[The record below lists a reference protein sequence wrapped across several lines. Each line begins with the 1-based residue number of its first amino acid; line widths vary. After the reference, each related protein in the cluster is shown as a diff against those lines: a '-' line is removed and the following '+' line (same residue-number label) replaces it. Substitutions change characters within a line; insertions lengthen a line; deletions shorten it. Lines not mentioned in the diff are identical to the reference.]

1 MPPTYTIYVPDPQ
14 PGIPPGDRWCA
25 LSGPRAPLPAILG
38 TADEWLLIAGAIEAG
53 AARAFGRVA
62 FEARIG
68 GGELWSPHNSTGD
81 RDHVRLTTAEL
92 VELAADVRAKLAPA
106 VPCPL
111 CNGTRCHHNFGAEVE
126 ACARCDG
133 RGTVAVPVSV
143 PNPDVT
149 APASAPAPHP
159 SDITRE
165 AIIARAKA
173 CPKADPASGGDDETD
188 IIIAGRQVPFVQV
201 GMIVHPDDCLNCERD
216 GSPLWCSALVC
227 DIHDD
232 DETARFGMMA
242 TLLFRNGERREE
254 PCDELRRRWRLARD
268 FDQGRV
274 YTGRWGAIPRGSVW
288 PVAEVNEDA

>member
-1 MPPTYTIYVPDPQ
+1 MSPEDPLDHAESALFETLTALDAAKKRIAELEAELADAVDYGRGRHEAEQALATVP
-14 PGIPPGDRWCA
+14 
-25 LSGPRAPLPAILG
+25 GPRFCAC
-38 TADEWLLIAGAIEAG
+38 
-53 AARAFGRVA
+53 GRV
-62 FEARIG
+62 E
-68 GGELWSPHNSTGD
+68 SDCDQS
-81 RDHVRLTTAEL
+81 
-92 VELAADVRAKLAPA
+92 RA
-106 VPCPL
+106 
-111 CNGTRCHHNFGAEVE
+111 
-126 ACARCDG
+126 
-133 RGTVAVPVSV
+133 S
-143 PNPDVT
+143 
-149 APASAPAPHP
+149 
-159 SDITRE
+159 
-165 AIIARAKA
+165 

-216 GSPLWCSALVC
+216 GSLLWCSALVC

>member
-1 MPPTYTIYVPDPQ
+1 MNVGEANRVRACLDCGEPGALLWRTTKGENPGRLLRVCAACLRKDDWHRFGLVERQPILGEVPTELIDGRWSFPPAEGSPPSAVITYT
-14 PGIPPGDRWCA
+14 
-25 LSGPRAPLPAILG
+25 
-38 TADEWLLIAGAIEAG
+38 DEP
-53 AARAFGRVA
+53 
-62 FEARIG
+62 
-68 GGELWSPHNSTGD
+68 SPETGD
-81 RDHVRLTTAEL
+81 VS
-92 VELAADVRAKLAPA
+92 RA
-106 VPCPL
+106 
-111 CNGTRCHHNFGAEVE
+111 
-126 ACARCDG
+126 
-133 RGTVAVPVSV
+133 S
-143 PNPDVT
+143 
-149 APASAPAPHP
+149 
-159 SDITRE
+159 
-165 AIIARAKA
+165 
-173 CPKADPASGGDDETD
+173 CPKADPASEGDDETD

>member
-1 MPPTYTIYVPDPQ
+1 MPDMLM
-14 PGIPPGDRWCA
+14 GDD
-25 LSGPRAPLPAILG
+25 ILG
-38 TADEWLLIAGAIEAG
+38 TARVVIAADEAHDTALDMADYARVAPALAREVIRLHAAVTDEDRELVRERDE
-53 AARAFGRVA
+53 ARAFLRRTA
-62 FEARIG
+62 MTG
-68 GGELWSPHNSTGD
+68 GSIVSS
-81 RDHVRLTTAEL
+81 
-92 VELAADVRAKLAPA
+92 AAMTETQIA
-106 VPCPL
+106 
-111 CNGTRCHHNFGAEVE
+111 
-126 ACARCDG
+126 
-133 RGTVAVPVSV
+133 
-143 PNPDVT
+143 
-149 APASAPAPHP
+149 
-159 SDITRE
+159 
-165 AIIARAKA
+165 IARAA
-173 CPKADPASGGDDETD
+173 DRMLVTPDGYGFVYIPGPRFCACGRVESDCDQSRASCPKADPANEGDDETD

-242 TLLFRNGERREE
+242 TLLFRNSERREE

>member
-1 MPPTYTIYVPDPQ
+1 MESIQ
-14 PGIPPGDRWCA
+14 GDV
-25 LSGPRAPLPAILG
+25 
-38 TADEWLLIAGAIEAG
+38 WLLLIIDEEGVDVERYDSRAQAESAMISAVSTYGSDDVWYEIACVV
-53 AARAFGRVA
+53 ARK
-62 FEARIG
+62 
-68 GGELWSPHNSTGD
+68 PN
-81 RDHVRLTTAEL
+81 LT
-92 VELAADVRAKLAPA
+92 
-106 VPCPL
+106 
-111 CNGTRCHHNFGAEVE
+111 
-126 ACARCDG
+126 
-133 RGTVAVPVSV
+133 
-143 PNPDVT
+143 
-149 APASAPAPHP
+149 
-159 SDITRE
+159 
-165 AIIARAKA
+165 
-173 CPKADPASGGDDETD
+173 
-188 IIIAGRQVPFVQV
+188 GRQVPFVQV

>member
-1 MPPTYTIYVPDPQ
+1 MC
-14 PGIPPGDRWCA
+14 GIIPITEHYEEMA
-25 LSGPRAPLPAILG
+25 K
-38 TADEWLLIAGAIEAG
+38 
-53 AARAFGRVA
+53 AREEQR
-62 FEARIG
+62 
-68 GGELWSPHNSTGD
+68 
-81 RDHVRLTTAEL
+81 
-92 VELAADVRAKLAPA
+92 
-106 VPCPL
+106 
-111 CNGTRCHHNFGAEVE
+111 E
-126 ACARCDG
+126 ACARQLEATLSAYWPGQEREIQSAMNVVRAMSLDSTPLADRIRELEASRELQERNRELVRERDEARAFLRRTAMTG
-133 RGTVAVPVSV
+133 GSIVSSAAM
-143 PNPDVT
+143 T
-149 APASAPAPHP
+149 ATQIA
-159 SDITRE
+159 
-165 AIIARAKA
+165 IARAA
-173 CPKADPASGGDDETD
+173 DRMLVTPDGYGFVYIPGPRFCACGRVESDCDQSRASCPKADPASEGDDETD

>member
-1 MPPTYTIYVPDPQ
+1 MSALEQIYGLVTEGLRRALHPVHHVEGGRILRPEGYEVE
-14 PGIPPGDRWCA
+14 PPPGLRRHEAERVVRAQVGTIDSLGELLGIWTRHRLLGVRVDTGAWSA
-25 LSGPRAPLPAILG
+25 LATVIDA
-38 TADEWLLIAGAIEAG
+38 EEHEAG
-53 AARAFGRVA
+53 SLVLTLPLTLSARAA
-62 FEARIG
+62 
-68 GGELWSPHNSTGD
+68 
-81 RDHVRLTTAEL
+81 
-92 VELAADVRAKLAPA
+92 LAHEDD
-106 VPCPL
+106 
-111 CNGTRCHHNFGAEVE
+111 EE
-126 ACARCDG
+126 
-133 RGTVAVPVSV
+133 
-143 PNPDVT
+143 
-149 APASAPAPHP
+149 
-159 SDITRE
+159 SDIV
-165 AIIARAKA
+165 
-173 CPKADPASGGDDETD
+173 
-188 IIIAGRQVPFVQV
+188 IAGRQVPFVQV

>member
-1 MPPTYTIYVPDPQ
+1 MNKAEAHRLAHKLRDPKFYTARTKRAVNSLTIE
-14 PGIPPGDRWCA
+14 R
-25 LSGPRAPLPAILG
+25 GPKAESDCDQSRA
-38 TADEWLLIAGAIEAG
+38 
-53 AARAFGRVA
+53 
-62 FEARIG
+62 
-68 GGELWSPHNSTGD
+68 S
-81 RDHVRLTTAEL
+81 
-92 VELAADVRAKLAPA
+92 
-106 VPCPL
+106 CP
-111 CNGTRCHHNFGAEVE
+111 N
-126 ACARCDG
+126 
-133 RGTVAVPVSV
+133 
-143 PNPDVT
+143 
-149 APASAPAPHP
+149 
-159 SDITRE
+159 
-165 AIIARAKA
+165 
-173 CPKADPASGGDDETD
+173 ADPASEGDDETD

-288 PVAEVNEDA
+288 PGAEVNEDA

>member
-1 MPPTYTIYVPDPQ
+1 MKLCIHVRPRDDGQGWAVDVFDGRRAWTKTHLGESPLNKAEAH
-14 PGIPPGDRWCA
+14 RLA
-25 LSGPRAPLPAILG
+25 HKLRGPRFCAC
-38 TADEWLLIAGAIEAG
+38 
-53 AARAFGRVA
+53 GRV
-62 FEARIG
+62 E
-68 GGELWSPHNSTGD
+68 SDCDQS
-81 RDHVRLTTAEL
+81 
-92 VELAADVRAKLAPA
+92 RA
-106 VPCPL
+106 
-111 CNGTRCHHNFGAEVE
+111 
-126 ACARCDG
+126 
-133 RGTVAVPVSV
+133 S
-143 PNPDVT
+143 
-149 APASAPAPHP
+149 
-159 SDITRE
+159 
-165 AIIARAKA
+165 
-173 CPKADPASGGDDETD
+173 CPKADPASEGDDETD

-274 YTGRWGAIPRGSVW
+274 YTGRWGTIPRGSVW